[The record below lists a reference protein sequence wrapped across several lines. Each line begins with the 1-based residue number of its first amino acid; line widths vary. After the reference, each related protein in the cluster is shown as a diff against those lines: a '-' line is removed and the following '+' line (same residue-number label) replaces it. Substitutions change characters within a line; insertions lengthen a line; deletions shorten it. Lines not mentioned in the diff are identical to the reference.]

1 MRTKRLHQ
9 QPRCLGFAI
18 SDAILASFFL
28 LVATLLIGM
37 PSVYSLVTHSTIV
50 GRPITLLQAASSTA
64 DIPSW
69 KELEKVTGC
78 LDHELPIAI
87 DGRSFSS
94 DPNLS
99 DGKKPTL
106 YRERHGWC
114 PYSERV
120 WLALEAKGV
129 DYDTIFID
137 NIYGR
142 PK

>member
-1 MRTKRLHQ
+1 MTKTS
-9 QPRCLGFAI
+9 PI
-18 SDAILASFFL
+18 FL
-28 LVATLLIGM
+28 LLLALLGQV
-37 PSVYSLVTHSTIV
+37 PQNALSLVPSRPSIHRSST
-50 GRPITLLQAASSTA
+50 RLEASSK

-69 KELEKVTGC
+69 RDIEKVTGY
-78 LDHELPIAI
+78 LKQEPPIAV

-99 DGKKPTL
+99 DGIRPTL

-129 DYDTIFID
+129 EYDTIYID

-142 PK
+142 PR

>member
-1 MRTKRLHQ
+1 MTTT
-9 QPRCLGFAI
+9 
-18 SDAILASFFL
+18 ASVLL
-28 LVATLLIGM
+28 LVAILTAIPRNAL
-37 PSVYSLVTHSTIV
+37 SLVTTLTSS
-50 GRPITLLQAASSTA
+50 RPGSVRSVTRHEASSG

-69 KELEKVTGC
+69 KDLEKATGC
-78 LDHELPIAI
+78 LNHEPPIAQ
-87 DGRSFSS
+87 DGRAFKS

-99 DGKKPTL
+99 DGTRPTL
-106 YRERHGWC
+106 YRERHSWC

-129 DYDTIFID
+129 EYDTIYID